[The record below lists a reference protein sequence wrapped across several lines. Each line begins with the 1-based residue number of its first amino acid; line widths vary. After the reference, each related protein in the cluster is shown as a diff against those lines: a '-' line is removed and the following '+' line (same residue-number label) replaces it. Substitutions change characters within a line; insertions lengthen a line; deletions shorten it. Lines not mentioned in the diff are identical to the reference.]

1 MRFKTESDKRRRY
14 RMPADAVGTSVPI
27 EKMNMVQRIRYVS
40 DYCFA
45 LAERERKKGDRA
57 DLRFIIELMQVGA
70 LWAAKA
76 APYAHPKL
84 GAIEL
89 EVIQPQPKQQIDTD
103 KLTLDE
109 HETLV
114 RLLKKAQVTTPDDG
128 QDLPD
133 DGRDFVPPDE
143 YRPWPTART
152 RPSRASGS

>member
-1 MRFKTESDKRRRY
+1 MRFKRNTDGDKRRRY

-27 EKMNMVQRIRYVS
+27 EKMNMLQRIRYVS
-40 DYCFA
+40 DYFFA

-57 DLRFIIELMQVGA
+57 DVRLIVHLMQAGA

-89 EVIQPQPKQQIDTD
+89 EVSQPKPQPEQQKLDFK
-103 KLTLDE
+103 KLTDE
-109 HETLV
+109 EFDTFE
-114 RLLKKAQVTTPDDG
+114 RLWKKSKVTT
-128 QDLPD
+128 PD

-143 YRPWPTART
+143 YQ
-152 RPSRASGS
+152 PSDEPPA